1 MIKEIL
7 EALTVQ
13 TAINIVCIV
22 GILYCSLLYLFRKI
36 KFKVIE
42 VKDLGNDVYIV
53 TVKRLWRVY
62 EYVTDSN
69 LEVYDIDR
77 NIKFRLPKINIK

>member
-1 MIKEIL
+1 MNKTI
-7 EALTVQ
+7 
-13 TAINIVCIV
+13 
-22 GILYCSLLYLFRKI
+22 YCGLLLLFRQL

-69 LEVYDIDR
+69 LEVYDIDK
-77 NIKFRLPKINIK
+77 NIKFKLSKINIK